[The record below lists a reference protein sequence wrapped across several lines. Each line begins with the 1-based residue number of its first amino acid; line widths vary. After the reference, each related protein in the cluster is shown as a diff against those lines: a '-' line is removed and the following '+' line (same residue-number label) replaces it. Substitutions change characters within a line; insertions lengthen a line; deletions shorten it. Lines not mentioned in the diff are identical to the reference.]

1 MRGHQLLAGFLLAGI
16 TVTGPFTTLLPAQG
30 RTGLPEPG
38 FNLFTVE
45 QDIELGRQSAIEAE
59 KQLQLLNDRNTDS
72 YLNRIIQRL
81 AAGAPGARYPY
92 RIKAVNASEIN
103 AFALPGGPMYVNR
116 GLVQSARTE
125 AELAG
130 VLAHEMAHVAMR
142 HGTHQASKVYLTQ
155 SGLGILGGLL
165 GRGSSGTAKVLQAIG
180 GVGLNAVFLK
190 FSRDDEYE
198 ADQVGVQILANAGY
212 DPRAMAD
219 FFALLRAEQG
229 RDPGKLEQF
238 FSSHPSP
245 ANRET
250 RIRELA
256 AGTRGGSSQVVG
268 GFSTVKSRL
277 GGLPDASTQRVT
289 LAEAEPGA
297 STTARVP
304 VQVDPP
310 SATFV
315 RFSHSSGFFT
325 IDHPNNF
332 HSYGSGMA
340 VSMAPAG
347 GVAERSDGQQ
357 VMIYGVIIN
366 HYAPF
371 EGEEARRNQSLQ
383 RNYAPFEDR
392 TIPRGSL
399 EDATDDLV
407 RTIQEANPYLRAE
420 IGSAQPEVIDGAAG
434 FSVVLSGISPATGV
448 EERVT
453 VYTRGLTDGHVIYA
467 LGISPGRDANTFDPI
482 FRRMMRSLD
491 VNDQA
496 FHRATRVSEEP

>member
-1 MRGHQLLAGFLLAGI
+1 M
-16 TVTGPFTTLLPAQG
+16 
-30 RTGLPEPG
+30 
-38 FNLFTVE
+38 
-45 QDIELGRQSAIEAE
+45 
-59 KQLQLLNDRNTDS
+59 
-72 YLNRIIQRL
+72 QRL

-92 RIKAVNASEIN
+92 QIKAVNAPEIN

-116 GLVQSARTE
+116 GLLQSARNE

-142 HGTHQASKVYLTQ
+142 HGTHQASKTYLTR

-165 GRGSSGTAKVLQAIG
+165 GRGSGSTAKVLNTIG

-198 ADQVGVQILANAGY
+198 ADQVGVQIMANAGY

-219 FFALLRAEQG
+219 FFALMRAEQG

-245 ANRET
+245 ANRES

-256 AGTRGGSSQVVG
+256 ARDPWRGKPGRGWILHRQIASWWPAR
-268 GFSTVKSRL
+268 GFIPARDSGRAGARYADDWTWSRCRWIRH
-277 GGLPDASTQRVT
+277 P
-289 LAEAEPGA
+289 
-297 STTARVP
+297 
-304 VQVDPP
+304 
-310 SATFV
+310 ATFV
-315 RFSHSSGFFT
+315 RLSTSSGFFT
-325 IDHPNNF
+325 IEHPNNWR
-332 HSYGSGMA
+332 YISGPVMA
-340 VSMAPAG
+340 VSMAPNG
-347 GVAERSDGQQ
+347 GVVEGSDGQQ
-357 VMIYGVIIN
+357 VMVYGVIIN

-371 EGEEARRNQSLQ
+371 EGEESRRSQSLQ

-407 RTIQEANPYLRAE
+407 RTILDANPYLRAE
-420 IGSAQPEVIDGAAG
+420 TGSAQSEVIDGAAG
-434 FSVVLSGISPATGV
+434 FSVVLSGNSPATGM

-467 LGISPGRDANTFDPI
+467 LGISPGRDANTFDPV
-482 FRRMMRSLD
+482 FRRMMRSLN

-496 FHRATRVSEEP
+496 AHRSTRVSGQ

>member
-1 MRGHQLLAGFLLAGI
+1 MLRTQRLAAFLLAGI
-16 TVTGPFTTLLPAQG
+16 SVAGPLAGSSAAQT
-30 RTGLPEPG
+30 RQPEPG
-38 FNLFTVE
+38 FNLFTVQ
-45 QDIELGRQSAIEAE
+45 QDIELGRQSAVEAE
-59 KQLQLLNDRNTDS
+59 KQLRLLGDRNTDA

-81 AAGAPGARYPY
+81 AAGAPGAKYPY
-92 RIKAVNASEIN
+92 QIKAVNATEIN

-116 GLVQSARTE
+116 GLVQSARSE

-142 HGTHQASKVYLTQ
+142 HGTHQASKAYLTQ

-165 GRGSSGTAKVLQAIG
+165 GRGSGGTSRVLQAIG

-198 ADQVGVQILANAGY
+198 ADQVGVQIMANAGY

-219 FFALLRAEQG
+219 FFALMRTEQG

-245 ANRET
+245 VNREA

-256 AGTRGGSSQVVG
+256 AQTRGGSSQVVG

-277 GGLPDASTQRVT
+277 GGLPEGSSQRVT
-289 LAEAEPGA
+289 LAETEQ
-297 STTARVP
+297 TAPTIEQVP
-304 VQVDPP
+304 VQVTPP
-310 SATFV
+310 SNTFV
-315 RFSHSSGFFT
+315 RFAHTSGFFT
-325 IDHPNNF
+325 IDHPNNWNTF
-332 HSYGSGMA
+332 GSGIA
-340 VSMAPAG
+340 VSMAPSN
-347 GVAERSDGQQ
+347 GVVQTSNGQQ
-357 VMIYGVIIN
+357 VMVYGVIIN

-371 EGEEARRNQSLQ
+371 AGEESRRSQSLQ
-383 RNYAPFEDR
+383 RSYAPFEDR
-392 TIPRGSL
+392 TIPRGTL

-407 RTIQEANPYLRAE
+407 RTILDANPYLRAE
-420 IGSAQPEVIDGAAG
+420 TGSAQSEVIDGAAG
-434 FSVVLSGISPATGV
+434 FSLVLSGNSPATGM

-453 VYTRGLTDGHVIYA
+453 VYTRGLSDGHVIYV
-467 LGISPGRDANTFDPI
+467 LGISPGRDAGTFDPV
-482 FRRMMRSLD
+482 FRRMMRTLN

-496 FHRATRVSEEP
+496 AHRAAVSSEP

>member
-1 MRGHQLLAGFLLAGI
+1 MLRLHHRLAGFLFAGMAAA
-16 TVTGPFTTLLPAQG
+16 GPFANVAPAQT
-30 RTGLPEPG
+30 RTQQPEPG
-38 FNLFTVE
+38 FNLFTVQ

-59 KQLQLLNDRNTDS
+59 KQLRLLNDRSTDA

-81 AAGAPGARYPY
+81 AAGAPGAKYPY
-92 RIKAVNASEIN
+92 HIKAVNATEIN

-142 HGTHQASKVYLTQ
+142 HGTHQASKAYLTQ

-165 GRGSSGTAKVLQAIG
+165 GRGSGSTARILNTIG
-180 GVGLNAVFLK
+180 GVGLNALFLK

-198 ADQVGVQILANAGY
+198 ADQVGVQIMANAGY

-219 FFALLRAEQG
+219 FFALMRAEQG

-245 ANRET
+245 VNRES

-256 AGTRGGSSQVVG
+256 AGTRGGASQVVG
-268 GFSTVKSRL
+268 GFSSVQSRL
-277 GGLPDASTQRVT
+277 GGLTAASSQRVT
-289 LAEAEPGA
+289 LAEAEIEAPTIGPV
-297 STTARVP
+297 S
-304 VQVDPP
+304 VQVEQP
-310 SATFV
+310 SSAFA
-315 RFSHSSGFFT
+315 RFAHSTGFFT
-325 IDHPNNF
+325 IDYPNNWRT
-332 HSYGSGMA
+332 YGSGMA
-340 VSMAPAG
+340 VSMAPTG
-347 GVAERSDGQQ
+347 GVVESTDGQQ
-357 VMIYGVIIN
+357 VMVYGVIVN

-371 EGEEARRNQSLQ
+371 AGEESRRSQSLQ
-383 RNYAPFEDR
+383 RSYAPFEDR
-392 TIPRGSL
+392 TIPRGTL

-407 RTIQEANPYLRAE
+407 RTILDANPYLRAE
-420 IGSAQPEVIDGAAG
+420 TGSAQSEVIDGAAG
-434 FSVVLSGISPATGV
+434 FSVVLSGNSPATGQ

-467 LGISPGRDANTFDPI
+467 LGITPGPSASTFDPV
-482 FRRMMRSLD
+482 FRRMMRTLN
-491 VNDQA
+491 VNDA
-496 FHRATRVSEEP
+496 AAHRATRVSIR

>member
-1 MRGHQLLAGFLLAGI
+1 
-16 TVTGPFTTLLPAQG
+16 
-30 RTGLPEPG
+30 
-38 FNLFTVE
+38 
-45 QDIELGRQSAIEAE
+45 
-59 KQLQLLNDRNTDS
+59 
-72 YLNRIIQRL
+72 
-81 AAGAPGARYPY
+81 
-92 RIKAVNASEIN
+92 
-103 AFALPGGPMYVNR
+103 MYVNR
-116 GLVQSARTE
+116 GLLQSARNE

-142 HGTHQASKVYLTQ
+142 HGTHQASKTYLTR

-165 GRGSSGTAKVLQAIG
+165 GRGSGSTAKVLNTIG

-198 ADQVGVQILANAGY
+198 ADQVGVQIMANAGY

-219 FFALLRAEQG
+219 FFALMRAEQG

-256 AGTRGGSSQVVG
+256 AQTRGGASQVVG
-268 GFSTVKSRL
+268 GFSTVQSRL
-277 GGLPDASTQRVT
+277 GGLPGATSQRVT
-289 LAEAEPGA
+289 LAEADPGTP
-297 STTARVP
+297 TTGPVT

-310 SATFV
+310 SGTFV
-315 RFSHSSGFFT
+315 RFAHNAGFFT
-325 IDHPNNF
+325 IEHPNNWNTF
-332 HSYGSGMA
+332 GSGIA
-340 VSMAPAG
+340 VSMAPTG
-347 GVAERSDGQQ
+347 GVVEDSNGKQ
-357 VMIYGVIIN
+357 VMVYGVIIN

-371 EGEEARRNQSLQ
+371 EGEESRRSQSLQ

-407 RTIQEANPYLRAE
+407 RTILDANSYLRAE
-420 IGSAQPEVIDGAAG
+420 IGSAQSEVIDGAAG
-434 FSVVLSGISPATGV
+434 FSVVLSGNSPATGM

-467 LGISPGRDANTFDPI
+467 LGISPGRDANTFDPV
-482 FRRMMRSLD
+482 FRRMMRSLN

-496 FHRATRVSEEP
+496 AHRSTRVSSGQ